1 MSKVLFDKTS
11 STPLYRQLAEE
22 LRKQV
27 KDGEISVGQKLPS
40 ESEMIQEY
48 GVGRMTVR
56 NALAL
61 LVNEGILTKS
71 QGKGTFCAGM
81 TGAEEKRLDIQV
93 LLDMSDTYFIPYYV
107 RGISSVLSR
116 SGSNF
121 LISDTHDDDQILCNL
136 LEGLARKK
144 VSGVIFQCTDDCLS
158 EKTDERIIESVRALT
173 DSGVPVIIIDGK
185 VPELPISSLS
195 LDEESGGL
203 RAAEHLAAYGHKK
216 CTVIC
221 RDEHRDA
228 RLRRKGFY
236 DGAALFGME
245 LPLVIEAKSNWEE
258 DLIRAAKNG
267 ITGVF
272 AYNDDAAL
280 RAVMTLKKAG
290 FSVPGDVSVI
300 GFDDTYLA
308 IACDP
313 QLTSLAHPKE
323 QMGRDAAELMLSM
336 IQSGQTSAV
345 EKLYKTELVMRAS
358 CAKAKI

>member
-1 MSKVLFDKTS
+1 MSESFFDKKS
-11 STPLYRQLAEE
+11 SVPLYKQLAEE
-22 LRKQV
+22 LRQKIRS
-27 KDGEISVGQKLPS
+27 GELAVGEKLAS
-40 ESEMIQEY
+40 ESEMIKEY
-48 GVGRMTVR
+48 GVGRLTVR

-71 QGKGTFCAGM
+71 QGKGTFCAGI
-81 TGAEEKRLDIQV
+81 TGAEEKSIDIQV

-107 RGISSVLSR
+107 RGISEVLSR

-121 LISDTHDDDQILCNL
+121 LISDTKDDDRVLCSL
-136 LEGLARKK
+136 LENIARKK
-144 VSGVIFQCTDDCLS
+144 ASGVIFQCTDSCLS
-158 EKTDERIIESVRALT
+158 EETNERILQSIRVLT

-185 VPELPISSLS
+185 VPEITVSSLS

-203 RAAEHLAAYGHKK
+203 RAAEHLAAFGHRK
-216 CTVIC
+216 CAVIAL
-221 RDEHRDA
+221 EKHRDA
-228 RLRRKGFY
+228 RYRRNGFCT
-236 DGAALFGME
+236 GALLFGME
-245 LPLVIEAKSNWEE
+245 TPLSIDAGGSWEEELIEAV
-258 DLIRAAKNG
+258 KNG

-280 RAVMTLKKAG
+280 RAVMALKKAG

-323 QMGRDAAELMLSM
+323 QMGMDAAGLMLSM
-336 IQSGQTSAV
+336 IHSGQTSTV

-358 CAKAKI
+358 CAKVRV